1 MMRALGAEVILVD
14 QVRGAQQGQVSGA
27 DLAKVEER
35 AEKLVAERNG
45 FRADQFHH
53 PANRGA
59 HLTTTGPELWQQS
72 GGQLDA
78 FVDFVGAGG
87 TYAGT
92 IQALKAFNPA
102 CKGYVVEPDGA
113 AVLSGQGA
121 TQPQHPIQGGGY
133 GMKQLA
139 ALASGDIDG
148 YLTISGNDAKD
159 ATRDLARLEVV
170 QFSMRVGKLRFLVMR
185 PSSAKAK
192 GRRLQQRVASD
203 LCDAFDLDADDCR
216 SCPMGSHGEDVQ
228 LSAAARAKV
237 PWSIE
242 CKNHERLNVWQAMA
256 QAEAH
261 CAADAN
267 VTPIVVANS
276 TPQRKRKIEYPPPS
290 PSSPPESERGH
301 GRGATRGGRTRACGV
316 RGYDA

>member
-35 AEKLVAERNG
+35 AEQLVAERNG

-78 FVDFVGAGG
+78 FVDFVGSGG

-92 IQALKAFNPA
+92 IQALKAFNPV

-121 TQPQHPIQGGGY
+121 MQPQHPIQGGGY

-139 ALASGDIDG
+139 ALASSDIDG
-148 YLTISGNDAKD
+148 YLTVSGNEATD
-159 ATRDLARLEVV
+159 ATRDLARLEGVFAG
-170 QFSMRVGKLRFLVMR
+170 FSAGANL
-185 PSSAKAK
+185 
-192 GRRLQQRVASD
+192 
-203 LCDAFDLDADDCR
+203 
-216 SCPMGSHGEDVQ
+216 
-228 LSAAARAKV
+228 AAAAKLLQRAHKGETIAIIICD
-237 PWSIE
+237 SGL
-242 CKNHERLNVWQAMA
+242 KYL
-256 QAEAH
+256 
-261 CAADAN
+261 
-267 VTPIVVANS
+267 S
-276 TPQRKRKIEYPPPS
+276 TDLW
-290 PSSPPESERGH
+290 G
-301 GRGATRGGRTRACGV
+301 
-316 RGYDA
+316 